1 MATSDEDREF
11 CVSIINEMNRVIA
24 NYKTSYKQ
32 SQAQKEA
39 RKKKEEG
46 DTTGGDNQN
55 PEGGEGGDLEF
66 VPLE

>member
-1 MATSDEDREF
+1 MATEEGDKEL

-46 DTTGGDNQN
+46 DTTGESDQN

-66 VPLE
+66 VPVD